1 MLSIQTTPKMKS
13 TKQASN
19 RIQENIMMRLLP
31 TTWTSLQLALA
42 GASAYVVCS
51 TDLLRGAALF
61 LH

>member
-31 TTWTSLQLALA
+31 TTWTSLHHALA